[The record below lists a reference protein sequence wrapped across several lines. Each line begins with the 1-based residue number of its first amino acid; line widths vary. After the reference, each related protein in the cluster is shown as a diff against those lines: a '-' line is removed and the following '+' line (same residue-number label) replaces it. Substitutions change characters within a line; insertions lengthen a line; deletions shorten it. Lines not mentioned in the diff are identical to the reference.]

1 MMRSTFCDMPR
12 KKKEIPCVKSKPAEK
27 VATGDSPGAAEK
39 LLSFV
44 LEQIRKDCLTTL
56 QRMTDQ
62 QRQAFLQGRD
72 TEAVIGEV
80 TNVLSFWM
88 PTSEPSLGTPTEAK
102 KGYPLLQAETDF
114 LKGVNKVMIEV
125 LKDHGPLPYSVLAGW
140 FYLVANKYSSIH
152 AMAYPFLCQS
162 KVTK

>member
-1 MMRSTFCDMPR
+1 MPR
-12 KKKEIPCVKSKPAEK
+12 KKKEIPCVKTVQAEK
-27 VATGDSPGAAEK
+27 VATADSLVAAEK

-44 LEQIRKDCLTTL
+44 LEQIRKDCLATI

-88 PTSEPSLGTPTEAK
+88 PTSEPSSETSMESK
-102 KGYPLLQAETDF
+102 KEYPLLQAETDF
-114 LKGVNKVMIEV
+114 LKGVNKVMTTV

-152 AMAYPFLCQS
+152 SMAYPYLCQS